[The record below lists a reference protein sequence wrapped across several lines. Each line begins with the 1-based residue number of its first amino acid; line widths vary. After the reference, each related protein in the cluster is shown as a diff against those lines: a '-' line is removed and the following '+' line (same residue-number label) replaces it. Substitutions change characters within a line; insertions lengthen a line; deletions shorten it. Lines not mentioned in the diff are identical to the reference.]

1 MAITHHFTDS
11 RDRYDYGYY
20 AYIEDNQLVIGED
33 WHREGGETYRGTYAD
48 AAKRLE
54 KLKQEDECLYYNIK
68 AYFANPKH
76 REEVDKIQLPA
87 NVITA
92 KEARVKGDKVR
103 EEKRNAWIQLFKMI
117 NENSDSST
125 IVYDEHE
132 RRAYFKEDRKRVKQ
146 ELEKL
151 GYTVEYSRAV
161 HECNYGACGVE
172 YHNKYKVSW

>member
-1 MAITHHFTDS
+1 MVN
-11 RDRYDYGYY
+11 GYY

-33 WHREGGETYRGTYAD
+33 WPREGGETYRGTYAD
-48 AAKRLE
+48 ATKRLE

-76 REEVDKIQLPA
+76 REEVDNIQLPA

-92 KEARVKGDKVR
+92 KDARVKGDKIR

-117 NENSDSST
+117 DENSDRGT
-125 IVYDEHE
+125 VIYDEQEHH
-132 RRAYFKEDRKRVKQ
+132 AYFKEDRKRVKQ

-151 GYTVEYSRAV
+151 GYNVEYSRV
-161 HECNYGACGVE
+161 LNDGRFYE
-172 YHNKYKVSW
+172 YHNRYKVSW